1 MDSNTIDSVIV
12 NDTYTEWKAVHNRLK
27 PGGNLLI
34 ISTPLKYHR
43 VIINAEDNGF
53 EVRDMIQYIAKDGV
67 YTIGLCRKPLSE
79 KSVVENVIRWGVG
92 GLNIDECRIAT
103 DWKAERPESWFNSG
117 KSISGNATYGGNLK
131 TLTQSTVGE
140 RLHDGGRFPANLI
153 FECTCENPST
163 KPAPKSGHWPK
174 GKTKGFGKFGGG
186 ESSYEGVG
194 PKESGVMVVHTDPNC
209 PCYILDKQ
217 SGNKTGQRGVV
228 KGTEPSHSKK
238 NNIYGDYSMVKGK
251 YAEPIDELG
260 GASRFFASFNTKTEL
275 LEYLTKLINPK
286 NGMIYI
292 ATE

>member
-12 NDTYTEWKAVHNRLK
+12 DDTYTQWQDIYNRIK

-92 GLNIDECRIAT
+92 GLNIDECRIGNELRTTPIHST
-103 DWKAERPESWFNSG
+103 DVKEDNTLFGLHKTIQHERVE
-117 KSISGNATYGGNLK
+117 T
-131 TLTQSTVGE
+131 TQ
-140 RLHDGGRFPANLI
+140 GRWPANII
-153 FECTCENPST
+153 FECTCEKVIKGDKGEIKYS
-163 KPAPKSGHWPK
+163 SGSRDTVNLTHEW
-174 GKTKGFGKFGGG
+174 GYNNIQRTNYTDTGNI
-186 ESSYEGVG
+186 
-194 PKESGVMVVHTDPNC
+194 HTDPNC